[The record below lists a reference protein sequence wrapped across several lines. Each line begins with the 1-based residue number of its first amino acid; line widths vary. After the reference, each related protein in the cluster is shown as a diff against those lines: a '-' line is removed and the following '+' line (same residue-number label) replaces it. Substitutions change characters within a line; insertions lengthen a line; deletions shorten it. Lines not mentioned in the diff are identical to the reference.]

1 IIIMHKEI
9 LFGRCLITA
18 SWSILIILLMF
29 LDLCHTAAFA
39 APSILGDSRLKVDS
53 VASGLSSPTSM
64 AFIDDKNINTVYS
77 LLFIMVIEF

>member
-1 IIIMHKEI
+1 MHKEI

-39 APSILGDSRLKVDS
+39 APSVLDTMLVNSYLRKKLMKS
-53 VASGLSSPTSM
+53 ENM
-64 AFIDDKNINTVYS
+64 
-77 LLFIMVIEF
+77 MVF